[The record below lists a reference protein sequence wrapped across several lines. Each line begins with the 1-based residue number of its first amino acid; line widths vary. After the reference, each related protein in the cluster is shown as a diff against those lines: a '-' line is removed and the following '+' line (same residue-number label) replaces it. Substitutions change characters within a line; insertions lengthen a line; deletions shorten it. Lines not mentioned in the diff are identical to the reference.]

1 MASLPPEDRV
11 YGGAVGGA
19 SPASLDGALG
29 AVMSDLMLHHPDQ
42 LAKAVSDL
50 AIRQGRTG
58 LEATARLLGRG
69 SHDPLAPDDHRF
81 SDRAWQENPF
91 LRAIAET
98 YLTTAAW
105 AGELVEA
112 ASAPDRVR
120 RQARFSLRMALDAAA
135 PTNLPW
141 ANPAVVKEA
150 YDTGGR
156 SLIAGLTNF
165 LDDVAHNGGRPRQV
179 DSSGFEIGRNMAATP
194 GRVVFRNRL
203 IELLAY
209 EPQTE
214 LVHAQPILC
223 SPPWIN
229 KFYIMDLAPGR
240 SFVEYAVQHGFTVFM
255 ISYRNPDASMAET
268 TWDDYLQLG
277 LLAAIKQVQLL
288 SGSEV
293 VNLVGLC
300 LGGTMSTVGLAYL
313 AAHGQS
319 DRVGWM
325 TVTNTLVDFSI
336 PGDLGVFTDEA
347 GIAKLEQAMRK
358 RGFLDGSSLAQ
369 TFDWLRGNELVW
381 NYVVNNWYM
390 GRKPA
395 AFDLLAWN
403 GDSTN
408 LPSAMHS
415 QYLRA
420 CYLRNLLVD
429 PDAFTIAGT
438 SIDLGRI
445 RQPLYVL
452 GAEADHITPW
462 RGTYLTTQRVGGEVR
477 YTLTS
482 SGHIAGIV
490 NPPGNAKAGFWT
502 APARR
507 GVNADDWLAGAE
519 RVKGSW
525 WDHWVAWA
533 AKRSGAMVPPPRLPE
548 GEPAPGSYVRGAI
561 PVPFTARPARR
572 PASAAT
578 RRRRGVH
585 VAPKDRRV
593 VHRVARS
600 TPNTARSQLPFTPAA
615 DAIGEGTGE
624 NVKPDEGTERF
635 RQQRK
640 GGS

>member
-1 MASLPPEDRV
+1 MGSVPPEDRV
-11 YGGAVGGA
+11 YGDAMGGA
-19 SPASLDGALG
+19 SGTSLEGALT
-29 AVMSDLMLHHPDQ
+29 AVITNLVFHHPDR

-50 AIRQGRTG
+50 AIRQSRTG
-58 LEATARLLGRG
+58 IEATMRVLGRRG
-69 SHDPLAPDDHRF
+69 SEPLAPGDNRF
-81 SDRAWQENPF
+81 ADRAWQENPF

-105 AGELVEA
+105 AVELVEA
-112 ASAPDRVR
+112 ASVPDSVR
-120 RQARFSLRMALDAAA
+120 RQARFSLRLALDAAA

-141 ANPAVVKEA
+141 ANPTVFKEA

-156 SLIAGLTNF
+156 SLIAGAGNF
-165 LDDVAHNGGRPRQV
+165 LDDVAHNQGRPRQV
-179 DSSGFEIGRNMAATP
+179 DNSGFEVGRNMAATP

-229 KFYIMDLAPGR
+229 KYYIMDLAPGR

-268 TWDDYLQLG
+268 TWDDYMRLG
-277 LLAAIKQVQLL
+277 LLAAIEQVRLL

-336 PGDLGVFTDEA
+336 PGDLGVFADAA
-347 GIAKLEQAMRK
+347 GIAKLERAMRK
-358 RGFLDGSSLAQ
+358 RGFLDGASLAQ
-369 TFDWLRGNELVW
+369 TFDWLRGNDLVW
-381 NYVVNNWYM
+381 SYVVSNWYM
-390 GRKPA
+390 GRQPP

-408 LPSAMHS
+408 MPSAMHS

-429 PDAFTIAGT
+429 ADAFTIAGT

-452 GAEADHITPW
+452 GAEADHIAPW
-462 RGTYLTTQRVGGEVR
+462 RGTYLTTQRVGGEAR

-490 NPPGNAKAGFWT
+490 NPPGNPKAGYWT

-533 AKRSGAMVPPPRLPE
+533 AERSGTMVTPPQLPE
-548 GEPAPGSYVRGAI
+548 GEPAPGGYVHGAI
-561 PVPFTARPARR
+561 TAPFIARPAHRR
-572 PASAAT
+572 ASAAT
-578 RRRRGVH
+578 RRRRDGH
-585 VAPKDRRV
+585 VTPKGRRV
-593 VHRVARS
+593 VRRDARS
-600 TPNTARSQLPFTPAA
+600 TPSSASAHLPVTPAL
-615 DAIGEGTGE
+615 DATDGGTNE
-624 NVKPDEGTERF
+624 T
-635 RQQRK
+635 
-640 GGS
+640 

>member
-1 MASLPPEDRV
+1 MAARPPEDGP
-11 YGGAVGGA
+11 YGGAVRGVTGG
-19 SPASLDGALG
+19 SLDGALG
-29 AVMSDLMLHHPDQ
+29 SVIADLMLHHPER
-42 LAKAVSDL
+42 LAQSVSDL

-58 LEATARLLGRG
+58 IAATRRLLGRG
-69 SHDPLAPDDHRF
+69 ASDHLAPGDNRF

-98 YLTTAAW
+98 YLTTVDW

-112 ASAPDRVR
+112 ASVPDQVR

-141 ANPAVVKEA
+141 ANPAVVREA

-156 SLIAGLTNF
+156 SLIAGIGNF

-179 DSSGFEIGRNMAATP
+179 DSSGFEVGRNMAATP

-255 ISYRNPDASMAET
+255 ISYRNPDASMAQT
-268 TWDDYLQLG
+268 TWDDYLRLG
-277 LLAAIKQVQLL
+277 LLAAIEQVRLL
-288 SGSEV
+288 SGSDV
-293 VNLVGLC
+293 VNVVGLC
-300 LGGTMSTVGLAYL
+300 LGGTMSTVGLAHL

-319 DRVGWM
+319 DQVGWM

-347 GIAKLEQAMRK
+347 SIAKLEQAMRK
-358 RGFLDGSSLAQ
+358 RGFLAGSSLAQ
-369 TFDWLRGNELVW
+369 TFDWLRGNDLVW
-381 NYVVNNWYM
+381 NYVVSNWYM
-390 GRKPA
+390 GKQPP

-408 LPSAMHS
+408 MPSVMHS

-420 CYLRNLLVD
+420 CYLHNKLVD
-429 PDAFTIAGT
+429 ADAFSIAGA

-462 RGTYLTTQRVGGEVR
+462 RGTYLTTQRVGGEAR
-477 YTLTS
+477 YTLSS

-490 NPPGNAKAGFWT
+490 NPPGNAKAGYWT
-502 APARR
+502 APSRR
-507 GVNADDWLAGAE
+507 GVSADDWLAGAE
-519 RVKGSW
+519 RVQGSW

-533 AKRSGAMVPPPRLPE
+533 AERSGAMVAPPRLPE
-548 GEPAPGSYVRGAI
+548 GEPAPGSYVHGVTPA
-561 PVPFTARPARR
+561 PFIAQPLHRR
-572 PASAAT
+572 DSAAA
-578 RRRRGVH
+578 RRRRDGH
-585 VAPKDRRV
+585 VAPKGRRA
-593 VHRVARS
+593 ARREVRSGPS
-600 TPNTARSQLPFTPAA
+600 TVRSDPPTTKAPGRGRQS
-615 DAIGEGTGE
+615 TG
-624 NVKPDEGTERF
+624 PT
-635 RQQRK
+635 
-640 GGS
+640 

>member
-11 YGGAVGGA
+11 YGGAVGGV
-19 SPASLDGALG
+19 SRASLDGALG
-29 AVMSDLMLHHPDQ
+29 AVISDLMLHHPDQ
-42 LAKAVSDL
+42 LVKAVSDL
-50 AIRQGRTG
+50 ALRQGRTG
-58 LEATARLLGRG
+58 VDATVRLLGRG
-69 SHDPLAPDDHRF
+69 SSDPLAPGDNRF
-81 SDRAWQENPF
+81 SDRAWQENAF
-91 LRAIAET
+91 MRAVAET
-98 YLTTAAW
+98 YLNTAAW

-112 ASAPDRVR
+112 AAAPDRVR

-141 ANPAVVKEA
+141 ANPAVIKEA

-156 SLIAGLTNF
+156 SLIAGLANF

-179 DSSGFEIGRNMAATP
+179 DSSGFEVGRNMAATP

-268 TWDDYLQLG
+268 TWDDYLRLG
-277 LLAAIKQVQLL
+277 LLAAIDQVRLL

-313 AAHGQS
+313 AARGQGE
-319 DRVGWM
+319 RVGWM

-336 PGDLGVFTDEA
+336 PGDLGVFADEA
-347 GIAKLEQAMRK
+347 GIAKLERAMRK

-369 TFDWLRGNELVW
+369 TFDWLRGNDLVW
-381 NYVVNNWYM
+381 NYVVSNWYM
-390 GRKPA
+390 GRKPP

-403 GDSTN
+403 GDGTN

-420 CYLRNLLVD
+420 CYLDNLLVER
-429 PDAFTIAGT
+429 DAFSIAGT

-462 RGTYLTTQRVGGEVR
+462 RGTYLTTQSVGGETR
-477 YTLTS
+477 YTLSS

-490 NPPGNAKAGFWT
+490 NPPGNAKAGYWT
-502 APARR
+502 GPARR
-507 GVNADDWLAGAE
+507 GLSADDWRAGAE
-519 RVKGSW
+519 QVKGSW
-525 WDHWVAWA
+525 WDHWVTWA
-533 AKRSGAMVPPPRLPE
+533 AARSGAMVAPPRLPE
-548 GEPAPGSYVRGAI
+548 GESAPGSYVRGVVAA
-561 PVPFTARPARR
+561 PFIAQPAHRR
-572 PASAAT
+572 ASAA
-578 RRRRGVH
+578 RRAHQNGH
-585 VAPKDRRV
+585 VAPQDRGV
-593 VHRVARS
+593 VRRRATTSAPSSARS
-600 TPNTARSQLPFTPAA
+600 RLPTTPAR
-615 DAIGEGTGE
+615 EGTGRVRAKRE
-624 NVKPDEGTERF
+624 PRRGL
-635 RQQRK
+635 
-640 GGS
+640 

>member
-1 MASLPPEDRV
+1 MASLPPEDRG

-19 SPASLDGALG
+19 SGASMDGAVT
-29 AVMSDLMLHHPDQ
+29 AVITDLVLHHPDR

-50 AIRQGRTG
+50 AIRQGRTVF
-58 LEATARLLGRG
+58 EATMRLLGRG
-69 SHDPLAPDDHRF
+69 KSEPLAPGDNRF
-81 SDRAWQENPF
+81 SDRAWQENPY

-105 AGELVEA
+105 AGDLVEA
-112 ASAPDRVR
+112 ASVPDSVR

-141 ANPAVVKEA
+141 ANPTVAKEA
-150 YDTGGR
+150 FDTGGR
-156 SLIAGLTNF
+156 SLIAGLNNF
-165 LDDVAHNGGRPRQV
+165 LDDVAYNRGRPRQV
-179 DSSGFEIGRNMAATP
+179 DSSDFEVGRNLAATP
-194 GRVVFRNRL
+194 GRVVFRNPL

-268 TWDDYLQLG
+268 TWDDYLRLG
-277 LLAAIKQVQLL
+277 LLAAIEQVRLL

-336 PGDLGVFTDEA
+336 PGDLGVFVDEA
-347 GIAKLEQAMRK
+347 GIAKLERAMRS
-358 RGFLDGSSLAQ
+358 RGFLPGSSLAQ
-369 TFDWLRGNELVW
+369 TFDWLRGNDLVW
-381 NYVVNNWYM
+381 NYVVSNWYM
-390 GRKPA
+390 GRKPP

-408 LPSAMHS
+408 MPAAMHS
-415 QYLRA
+415 QYLRS
-420 CYLRNLLVD
+420 CYLHNRLVD
-429 PDAFTIAGT
+429 ADAFSIAGT
-438 SIDLGRI
+438 RIDLGRI

-452 GAEADHITPW
+452 GAEADHIAPW
-462 RGTYLTTQRVGGEVR
+462 RGSYLTTQRVGGEAR

-490 NPPGNAKAGFWT
+490 NPPGNAKAGYWT

-507 GVNADDWLAGAE
+507 GANADDWLAGAE

-525 WDHWVAWA
+525 WDNWVAWA
-533 AKRSGAMVPPPRLPE
+533 AKRSGAMVAPPRLPA
-548 GEPAPGSYVRGAI
+548 GEPAPGSYVRDAV
-561 PVPFTARPARR
+561 PVPFVAQPAHQR
-572 PASAAT
+572 ASAT
-578 RRRRGVH
+578 RRRRRDGH
-585 VAPKDRRV
+585 VAPKGRRAVRRKVTSTAGTDRSEP
-593 VHRVARS
+593 A
-600 TPNTARSQLPFTPAA
+600 ATPAP
-615 DAIGEGTGE
+615 DAVDTGTLE
-624 NVKPDEGTERF
+624 T
-635 RQQRK
+635 
-640 GGS
+640 

>member
-1 MASLPPEDRV
+1 MAARPPEDGP
-11 YGGAVGGA
+11 YGGAVRGATGG
-19 SPASLDGALG
+19 SLDGALG
-29 AVMSDLMLHHPDQ
+29 EVVTDLMLHHPDR
-42 LAKAVSDL
+42 LAHSVSDL

-58 LEATARLLGRG
+58 VAATRRLLGRG
-69 SHDPLAPDDHRF
+69 GSDRLAPGDNRF

-98 YLTTAAW
+98 YLTTVEW

-112 ASAPDRVR
+112 ASVPDRVR
-120 RQARFSLRMALDAAA
+120 RQARFSLRMALDAVA

-141 ANPAVVKEA
+141 ANPAVVREA

-156 SLIAGLTNF
+156 SLIAGLGNF
-165 LDDVAHNGGRPRQV
+165 FDDVAHNGGRPRQV
-179 DSSGFEIGRNMAATP
+179 DSSGFEVGRNMAATP

-255 ISYRNPDASMAET
+255 ISYRNPDASMAQT
-268 TWDDYLQLG
+268 TWDDYLRLG
-277 LLAAIKQVQLL
+277 LLAAIEQVRLL
-288 SGSEV
+288 SGSDV
-293 VNLVGLC
+293 VNVVGLC
-300 LGGTMSTVGLAYL
+300 LGGTMSTVGLAHL

-319 DRVGWM
+319 DQVGWM

-347 GIAKLEQAMRK
+347 SIAKLEQAMRK
-358 RGFLDGSSLAQ
+358 RGFLAGSSLGQ
-369 TFDWLRGNELVW
+369 TFDWLRGNDLVW
-381 NYVVNNWYM
+381 NYVVSNWYM
-390 GRKPA
+390 GRQPP

-408 LPSAMHS
+408 MPSVMHS

-420 CYLRNLLVD
+420 CYLHNLLVD
-429 PDAFTIAGT
+429 ADAFSIADT
-438 SIDLGRI
+438 LIDLGRI

-462 RGTYLTTQRVGGEVR
+462 RGTYLTTQRVGGEAR
-477 YTLTS
+477 YTLSS

-490 NPPGNAKAGFWT
+490 NPPGNAKAGYWT
-502 APARR
+502 APSQR
-507 GVNADDWLAGAE
+507 GVSADDWLAGAE
-519 RVKGSW
+519 RVQGSW

-533 AKRSGAMVPPPRLPE
+533 GERSGPMIAPPQLPE
-548 GEPAPGSYVRGAI
+548 GEPAPGSYVYGVTPA
-561 PVPFTARPARR
+561 PFIAQPARR
-572 PASAAT
+572 RDSAA
-578 RRRRGVH
+578 RRRRDGH
-585 VAPKDRRV
+585 VAPNGRRV
-593 VHRVARS
+593 PRREVRS
-600 TPNTARSQLPFTPAA
+600 GPSTGRSEPTTTKAPGRGRQS
-615 DAIGEGTGE
+615 TG
-624 NVKPDEGTERF
+624 PT
-635 RQQRK
+635 
-640 GGS
+640 

>member
-1 MASLPPEDRV
+1 MAPLPPEDRV
-11 YGGAVGGA
+11 YGGAVGGG
-19 SPASLDGALG
+19 SSGSLDGSLG
-29 AVMSDLMLHHPDQ
+29 AVITDLMLHHPDR
-42 LAKAVSDL
+42 LAKAVSEL
-50 AIRQGRTG
+50 GIRQGRTG
-58 LEATARLLGRG
+58 IDATMRMLGRG
-69 SHDPLAPDDHRF
+69 GTDPLAPGDNRF
-81 SDRAWQENPF
+81 SDRAWQENAF

-98 YLTTAAW
+98 YLVTSAW
-105 AGELVEA
+105 AVELLETA
-112 ASAPDRVR
+112 QAPDMVR
-120 RQARFSLRMALDAAA
+120 HQARFSLRMALDAAA

-141 ANPAVVKEA
+141 ANPAVIKEA
-150 YDTGGR
+150 FDTGGR
-156 SLIAGLTNF
+156 SLIAGMGNF
-165 LDDVAHNGGRPRQV
+165 LDDLAHNGGRPRQV
-179 DSSGFEIGRNMAATP
+179 DSSGFEVGRNMAATP

-255 ISYRNPDASMAET
+255 ISYRNPDASMADT
-268 TWDDYLQLG
+268 TWDDYLRLG
-277 LLAAIKQVQLL
+277 LLAAIEQVQVLT
-288 SGSEV
+288 GSEI

-319 DRVGWM
+319 ERVGWM
-325 TVTNTLVDFSI
+325 TLTNTLVDFSI

-347 GIAKLEQAMRK
+347 GIAKLEQAMHK

-369 TFDWLRGNELVW
+369 TFDWLRGNDLVW
-381 NYVVNNWYM
+381 NYVVSNWFM
-390 GRKPA
+390 GRKPP

-408 LPSAMHS
+408 MPAAMHS

-429 PDAFTIAGT
+429 ADAFSIAGT

-452 GAEADHITPW
+452 GAEADHIAPW
-462 RGTYLTTQRVGGEVR
+462 RGGYLTTQCVGGEVR
-477 YTLTS
+477 YTLSS

-490 NPPGNAKAGFWT
+490 NPPGNEKAGYWT

-507 GVNADDWLAGAE
+507 GESADDWLAGAE

-533 AKRSGAMVPPPRLPE
+533 AARSGAMVAPPRLPK
-548 GEPAPGSYVRGAI
+548 GEPAPGSYVRGAS
-561 PVPFTARPARR
+561 PLPFIAHRAHRRAPAAARPRR
-572 PASAAT
+572 V
-578 RRRRGVH
+578 GH
-585 VAPKDRRV
+585 VAAKSGRVIRRK
-593 VHRVARS
+593 AASTLS
-600 TPNTARSQLPFTPAA
+600 TPRSQLPKTRALDAA
-615 DAIGEGTGE
+615 DTVRA
-624 NVKPDEGTERF
+624 K
-635 RQQRK
+635 RQARR
-640 GGS
+640 GH

>member
-19 SPASLDGALG
+19 SRASLDGALG
-29 AVMSDLMLHHPDQ
+29 AVISDLMLHHPDR
-42 LAKAVSDL
+42 LVKAASDL
-50 AIRQGRTG
+50 ALRQGRTG
-58 LEATARLLGRG
+58 VDATVRLLGRG
-69 SHDPLAPDDHRF
+69 GSDPLAPGDNRF

-91 LRAIAET
+91 MRAVAET
-98 YLTTAAW
+98 YLNAAAW

-112 ASAPDRVR
+112 AAAPDSVR

-141 ANPAVVKEA
+141 ANPAVIKEA

-156 SLIAGLTNF
+156 SLIAGLGNF
-165 LDDVAHNGGRPRQV
+165 LDDVAHNRGRPRQV
-179 DSSGFEIGRNMAATP
+179 DSSGFEVGRNMAVTP

-268 TWDDYLQLG
+268 TWDDYLRLG
-277 LLAAIKQVQLL
+277 LLAAIDQVQLL

-319 DRVGWM
+319 ERVGWM

-347 GIAKLEQAMRK
+347 GIAKLERAMRK

-369 TFDWLRGNELVW
+369 TFDWLRGNDLVW
-381 NYVVNNWYM
+381 NYVVSNWYM
-390 GRKPA
+390 GRKPP

-408 LPSAMHS
+408 MPSAMHS

-420 CYLRNLLVD
+420 CYLDNLLVD
-429 PDAFTIAGT
+429 RDAFTIAGR

-462 RGTYLTTQRVGGEVR
+462 RGTYLTTQRVGGESR
-477 YTLTS
+477 YTLSS

-490 NPPGNAKAGFWT
+490 NPPGNPKAGFWT

-507 GVNADDWLAGAE
+507 GVNADDWRAGAE

-533 AKRSGAMVPPPRLPE
+533 AARSGAMVAPPRLPD
-548 GEPAPGSYVRGAI
+548 GESAPGSYVRGIVAAAF
-561 PVPFTARPARR
+561 VAQPAHRR
-572 PASAAT
+572 PSAAT
-578 RRRRGVH
+578 RGHRNGQ
-585 VAPKDRRV
+585 VAPKDRRLV
-593 VHRVARS
+593 RRGATTS
-600 TPNTARSQLPFTPAA
+600 TPSTAHSLVPTTPALDGA
-615 DAIGEGTGE
+615 ERVRA
-624 NVKPDEGTERF
+624 KPQARRGR
-635 RQQRK
+635 
-640 GGS
+640 